1 MSNKFAP
8 IVLPNAP
15 IIHTKIGD
23 KTEAY
28 DITTKRPGEGKKT
41 VKFDKKQSKNTPI
54 YPSSPTLETFFLNI
68 KTMIEASIIR
78 LTII

>member
-1 MSNKFAP
+1 M
-8 IVLPNAP
+8 LPNAP

-28 DITTKRPGEGKKT
+28 DITTKRPGEGKKA

-54 YPSSPTLETFFLNI
+54 YPNFPILVTSFLNI
-68 KTMIEASIIR
+68 KTKMD
-78 LTII
+78 TIITKNTTR